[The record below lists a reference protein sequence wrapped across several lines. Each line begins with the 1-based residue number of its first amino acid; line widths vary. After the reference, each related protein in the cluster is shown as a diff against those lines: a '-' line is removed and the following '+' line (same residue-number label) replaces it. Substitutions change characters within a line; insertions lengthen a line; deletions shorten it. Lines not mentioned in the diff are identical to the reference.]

1 MGTDAENLTGIWQ
14 GLYTYPYGSSVSF
27 VATLIDS
34 GGSFTGSIHEPCSYR
49 SERTIFA
56 MLEGSRDGR
65 TVSFLKRYQNAGPN
79 YAATVKYRGTLSADA
94 TQIEGRWTIWKIF
107 SGKFVMIRSAGKAAE
122 VERKQSELV

>member
-1 MGTDAENLTGIWQ
+1 MGADAENLTGIWQ
-14 GLYTYPYGSSVSF
+14 GSYAYPHGLSVSF

-34 GGSFTGSIHEPCSYR
+34 GGSFTGSIHEPCGFGGGS
-49 SERTIFA
+49 TIFA

-65 TVSFLKRYQNAGPN
+65 TVSFLKRYQNAGPR
-79 YAATVKYRGTLSADA
+79 YAATVKYRGTLNADA

>member
-34 GGSFTGSIHEPCSYR
+34 GGSFTGSIHEPCSLG
-49 SERTIFA
+49 SGRTIFA
-56 MLEGSRDGR
+56 MLEGSCDGH
-65 TVSFLKRYQNAGPN
+65 TVSFLKRYQNAGPQ
-79 YAATVKYRGTLSADA
+79 YSAPVKYRGTLSKDA
-94 TQIEGRWTIWKIF
+94 TEIEGRWTIWKIF

-122 VERKQSELV
+122 VEHKQSELV